1 MRDEYTVAA
10 IQMISGSDVQANL
23 ETARGLIAQAADA
36 GAELVALPEYFCL
49 LSPVASDKVKMAEV
63 EGVGP
68 IQDFLSATAKDHG
81 IWLAGGSIPLRSPD
95 PQRVF
100 NAQLVYAPDGSQ
112 VARYDKIHL
121 FSFSNGQESYDESLG
136 IVPGERVVTIDTLVG
151 RIGLSICYDLRF
163 PELYRSMGLTNLIL
177 VPSAFTQTTGKAHWE
192 VLLRSRA
199 IENQAY
205 VLAPAQGGL
214 HSFGRQTY
222 GHSMLID
229 PWGDVVG
236 SLGEGEG
243 VLMGKVQLSRIK
255 EVRQALPAL
264 NHRVI
269 GNRKIDE

>member
-23 ETARGLIAQAADA
+23 ETARGLIAQAAAA

-49 LSPVASDKVKMAEV
+49 LSAVASDKVKMAEV
-63 EGVGP
+63 QGVGP

-151 RIGLSICYDLRF
+151 RVGLSICYDLRF
-163 PELYRSMGLTNLIL
+163 PELYRSMGLHKPLEKLTGRPCSGLG
-177 VPSAFTQTTGKAHWE
+177 PSKTKLTCWRRLKVGYIP
-192 VLLRSRA
+192 L
-199 IENQAY
+199 
-205 VLAPAQGGL
+205 
-214 HSFGRQTY
+214 
-222 GHSMLID
+222 
-229 PWGDVVG
+229 DVKHMVT
-236 SLGEGEG
+236 
-243 VLMGKVQLSRIK
+243 VC
-255 EVRQALPAL
+255 
-264 NHRVI
+264 
-269 GNRKIDE
+269 